1 MNQIN
6 ITQIDNGFLVATPG
20 TQPSAINPNGNPG
33 KVIYCATISVVQ
45 ATIKQIFSDSSE

>member
-20 TQPSAINPNGNPG
+20 TQGTAINPQGSPG
-33 KVIYCATISVVQ
+33 KVIYCPTIAVVQ
-45 ATIKQIFSDSSE
+45 ATIKQLFSDTE